1 MTSGNCISK
10 GNSAIHY
17 NMCLQKLLVSF
28 IDDDPCRYVHAAFAI
43 NSIAN
48 VEHFCTVTFS
58 ISDANRAW
66 VSCASG
72 TSGVI
77 VSGTPFYS
85 GDDGGAISLVGI
97 FRRGKTTVVLFP

>member
-1 MTSGNCISK
+1 MIPVDMYMRHS
-10 GNSAIHY
+10 
-17 NMCLQKLLVSF
+17 QF
-28 IDDDPCRYVHAAFAI
+28 
-43 NSIAN
+43 AN

-66 VSCASG
+66 ISRASG